1 MRKIN
6 VYFMSLLLGGMAFSS
21 CTKSEV
27 TENESGTSEEISNVV
42 SFQAQLNAPSRAT
55 DTKFDAYDQIG
66 VFAVA
71 SSGSNDKG
79 VIANRGNYADNVK
92 YTYDGTKFTSSN
104 GIEIEEDGQEYF
116 YHAVYPYTSAASST
130 FNFRV
135 QDDQRGDNYT
145 LSDLCTAH
153 TAATSS
159 TLVQLNFSHRLSKV
173 IVNLIGN
180 NWPAGDRLLTIKNAK
195 VNATANLNNLT
206 FTSTSTQGDVIC
218 TDNGTNS
225 FKVIL
230 PPQTILK
237 DDLFATLQI
246 GNTEYSVSLNNNLE
260 LRSGVQAEITLSYND
275 NKAVVEFVGDINP
288 WDEVDNRFNDVVP
301 ADIREKLE
309 KYITIYNGVNP
320 PNVEGTYLV
329 DPFVTV
335 YCEDEGVG
343 GYEPGELVYSIYIR
357 LSNQNSANNTI
368 DYEHTSVS
376 GNSDSKGEG
385 AFISGSGNNFTA
397 FFNTEGESSNIYTK
411 TALVISGTKST
422 SGIQNLQYAVI
433 MVEKGDDPNNELMKE
448 GVFRVFKD
456 QDGLSIN
463 TSWPSRSIFTPS
475 NAIYDI
481 FSTKK

>member
-1 MRKIN
+1 MKSVN
-6 VYFMSLLLGGMAFSS
+6 VYFMSLLIGSMALSS
-21 CTKSEV
+21 CGKNEV
-27 TENESGTSEEISNVV
+27 VENENEVPEGIDNIV

-55 DTKFDAYDQIG
+55 DTKFDANDQIG

-79 VIANRGNYADNVK
+79 IIADRGNYADNVK
-92 YTYDGTKFTSSN
+92 YTYDGTKFTSAN

-116 YHAVYPYTSAASST
+116 YHAVYPYTSAASSA

-153 TAATSS
+153 TGATSS

-173 IVNLIGN
+173 IVNLTGN
-180 NWPAGDRLLTIKNAK
+180 NWPSGDRLLTIKNAK
-195 VNATANLNNLT
+195 VSATANLNNLT
-206 FTSTSTQGDVIC
+206 FTSTSVSGDVIC

-246 GNTEYSVSLNNNLE
+246 GNTEYSVSLSNNLE
-260 LRSGVQAEITLSYND
+260 LRSGVQAEIALSYND
-275 NKAVVEFVGDINP
+275 DKAIVEFVGDINP

-320 PNVEGTYLV
+320 PNVEGVYLV

-335 YCEDEGVG
+335 YCEDEGTG
-343 GYEPGELVYSIYIR
+343 GYEPGDLVASNYIK
-357 LSNQNSANNTI
+357 LSNQNFTNNTL
-368 DYEHTSVS
+368 DYENMSVS
-376 GNSDSKGEG
+376 GNSHSTGEG

-397 FFNTEGESSNIYTK
+397 FFNTIGESSDIYTK
-411 TALVISGTKST
+411 TALVISGTKSA
-422 SGIQNLQYAVI
+422 SGIQNLQYAFI
-433 MVEKGDDPNNELMKE
+433 MVEKGYDPNEVLMKE

-463 TSWPSRSIFTPS
+463 TSWPSRSISIPS
-475 NAIYDI
+475 KAIYDI